1 MWAHVLTVE
10 DYQDLIDRGWRRSG
24 MYVYKPI
31 MHKTCCPQYTI
42 RCRAL
47 NFQPSKSQ
55 KKKMKMLTRFL
66 TKGEVSKEPGDD
78 EAMES
83 CFEIMGGQPSP
94 ELNKCKATEHDLTIS
109 GDDLDVEV
117 PVQEIEKKKEEK
129 ESVDKGESS
138 AYEPSDTTKLSTA
151 GRATPTPH
159 RTPKPGEGPDTNRPP
174 CRKAK
179 EVRRERKLQKTQHKA
194 GVTVCPEAQS
204 DAKSVLS
211 EKSKANQPKSLEEF
225 LSYPAGELKHRL
237 EVRLVRSSPAS
248 PEFTATFQESYQVYR
263 QYQLTIHKDPPDK
276 PSSKQVRL
284 VLASFD
290 DPGFSATFKESA
302 DLFAKYQM
310 IIHKDTPSECDK
322 DQFQRFLCNSPL
334 QEEYPPDGPDCGYGS
349 FHQQYWL
356 DGKLLA
362 VGVIDILPYC
372 VSSVYF
378 YYDPD
383 YSFLSL
389 GVYSALREIAFTR
402 ELHEKAANLSYY
414 YMGFFIYSCPKMRYK
429 GQYKPSD
436 LLCPETYAWIPIEQ
450 CRPKLEHSKY
460 SRLNS
465 DQNTVDENAVSD
477 INNVHVLYKNRAM
490 LYSMYTYR
498 RLAFRD
504 SDEDELVKEYAGL
517 VGKTCAQKM
526 LLYMR

>member
-1 MWAHVLTVE
+1 MASGKSLSIVQYFEGAESHKCGYCKNTVGSVSNGMWAHVLTVE

-237 EVRLVRSSPAS
+237 E
-248 PEFTATFQESYQVYR
+248 
-263 QYQLTIHKDPPDK
+263 
-276 PSSKQVRL
+276 
-284 VLASFD
+284 
-290 DPGFSATFKESA
+290 
-302 DLFAKYQM
+302 
-310 IIHKDTPSECDK
+310 
-322 DQFQRFLCNSPL
+322 FQRFLCNSPL